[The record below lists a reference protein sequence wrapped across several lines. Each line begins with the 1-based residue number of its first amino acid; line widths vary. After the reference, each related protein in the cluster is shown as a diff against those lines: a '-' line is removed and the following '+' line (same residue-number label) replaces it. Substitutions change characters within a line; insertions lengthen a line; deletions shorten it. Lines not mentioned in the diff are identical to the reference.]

1 MARTGTRSTAK
12 PGANQAVVK
21 HAGAKAA
28 KGATRGR
35 GVRTLAIDVGGTG
48 LKAALL
54 DAKGQM
60 IGERVRVPTPAP
72 GEPAAIVDAL
82 VKLVAPLPDYHRVS
96 IGFPGVVREGV
107 VITAPH
113 FGNNIWH
120 GFPLAKTLSDKL
132 GKPVRLLNDAD
143 VQGFGA
149 ISGEGFEFV
158 MTLGTGFGTALFYNG
173 QLLPHMEFAH
183 FPTRK
188 KHTLNQ
194 WLGNAALKEVGK
206 KKWNHRVAETIE
218 AFRTLLNFDTLYI
231 GGGNAKKLTIELPQD
246 VKVIPNEM
254 GLIGGIRLWGNGV
267 KLPVTG
273 A

>member
-1 MARTGTRSTAK
+1 MARTATRVAAK
-12 PGANQAVVK
+12 PR
-21 HAGAKAA
+21 AA
-28 KGATRGR
+28 RRTGTGR

-54 DAKGQM
+54 DAKGAM
-60 IGERVRVPTPAP
+60 IGERVRVPTPSP
-72 GEPAAIVDAL
+72 GQPEAIVEAL
-82 VKLVAPLPDYHRVS
+82 VKLVAPLPDYQRVS
-96 IGFPGVVREGV
+96 IGFPGVVREGI

-120 GFPLAKTLSDKL
+120 GFPLAKTLSEKL

-149 ISGEGFEFV
+149 ITGEGFEFV

-188 KHTLNQ
+188 RHTLNQ
-194 WLGNAALKEVGK
+194 WLGNAALKEIGK
-206 KKWNHRVAETIE
+206 KKWNERVADTIE

-246 VKVIPNEM
+246 VKIIPNEM
-254 GLIGGIRLWGNGV
+254 GLIGGIRLWRNGV
-267 KLPVTG
+267 KLPETG